1 MGKITTYPLI
11 VWPKFKLPTCNLKF
25 DILPT

>member
-11 VWPKFKLPTCNLKF
+11 IWPKFKLPTCSLKF
-25 DILPT
+25 DTLPT